1 MKKDLKNLYATLIGL
16 ALSIIVYY
24 NVLKTVYKEKMVE
37 NEPLNK
43 KVINAPMLG
52 KNCCSWWPLSH
63 FIAFTVFAYIW
74 PQYWHHLF
82 ALGVA
87 WEGVEWV
94 LKYLMTPKGEE
105 LKFKRTRTSSGQVE
119 YEQWWSSSSKDIL
132 FNGAGI
138 LLGLLISKK
147 LMKK

>member
-1 MKKDLKNLYATLIGL
+1 MKKDLKNLYMTLIGL
-16 ALSIIVYY
+16 GLSIIIYY
-24 NVLKTVYKEKMVE
+24 NVLKKIYKEKMVE

-43 KVINAPMLG
+43 KVINAPILG

-94 LKYLMTPKGEE
+94 IKYLMTPKGEA
-105 LKFKRTRTSSGQVE
+105 LKFKRTRTPSGQVE

-138 LLGLLISKK
+138 LLGLLINKK

>member
-1 MKKDLKNLYATLIGL
+1 MKRDLKNLYITLISLG
-16 ALSIIVYY
+16 ASIIVYY
-24 NVLKTVYKEKMVE
+24 NCLKAIYKEKLVE

-43 KVINAPMLG
+43 KVINAPILG
-52 KNCCSWWPLSH
+52 KNCCSWWPISH
-63 FIAFTVFAYIW
+63 FVAFTIFAFIW

-87 WEGVEWV
+87 WEGVEWL

-105 LKFKRTRTSSGQVE
+105 LKFKRTRVENGSVE

-138 LLGLLISKK
+138 LLGLLLKK
-147 LMKK
+147 QC

>member
-24 NVLKTVYKEKMVE
+24 NVLKKVYKEKMVE

-43 KVINAPMLG
+43 KVINAPILG

-94 LKYLMTPKGEE
+94 LKYLMTPKGDE
-105 LKFKRTRTSSGQVE
+105 LKFKRTRTLSGQVE

>member
-1 MKKDLKNLYATLIGL
+1 MKKDLKNLYMTLIGL
-16 ALSIIVYY
+16 GLSIIIYY
-24 NVLKTVYKEKMVE
+24 NILKKVYKDKMVE

-94 LKYLMTPKGEE
+94 LKYIMTPKGEE

-132 FNGAGI
+132 FNGTGI
-138 LLGLLISKK
+138 LLGLLINKK

>member
-1 MKKDLKNLYATLIGL
+1 MKKDLKNLYMTLIGL
-16 ALSIIVYY
+16 GLSIIIYY
-24 NVLKTVYKEKMVE
+24 NVLKKVYKDKMVE

-94 LKYLMTPKGEE
+94 LKYIMTPKGEE

-138 LLGLLISKK
+138 LLGLLINKK
-147 LMKK
+147 IMKK